1 MLDVLSYVNDHKR
14 ELKREFKKHPARL
27 AIVTDDRNFGSN
39 QSYIRSKTKFA
50 DEVGVACD
58 VIVLPEDKLFID
70 NVNDYDGIIV
80 QFPFRDYDFET
91 FRDFVTKH
99 VPVEKDIDGL
109 GRYATHKP
117 CTPLGIVF
125 YLDHLRCSEVLPI
138 NGNIVINVIGCGGLV
153 GKPLIEM
160 LNERSNWTVCVTR
173 SKTDP
178 RVAEMFHACSKVVV
192 CATPNHNIIR
202 DTYEDTVYIDAG
214 CNLVEG
220 KLLGNVSRGCYSDKA
235 RITPVPNGVGRLTV
249 LALFSNLLDAKI
261 KSIAKV
267 EESVSR

>member
-1 MLDVLSYVNDHKR
+1 MLDVLSYVNDYKR
-14 ELKREFKKHPARL
+14 EMKREFKKHPARL
-27 AIVTDDRNFGSN
+27 AIVTDDRNFGAN

-109 GRYATHKP
+109 GHYATHKP
-117 CTPLGIVF
+117 CTPLGIMF

-138 NGNIVINVIGCGGLV
+138 NGNIVINV
-153 GKPLIEM
+153 
-160 LNERSNWTVCVTR
+160 
-173 SKTDP
+173 
-178 RVAEMFHACSKVVV
+178 VA
-192 CATPNHNIIR
+192 
-202 DTYEDTVYIDAG
+202 
-214 CNLVEG
+214 
-220 KLLGNVSRGCYSDKA
+220 
-235 RITPVPNGVGRLTV
+235 
-249 LALFSNLLDAKI
+249 
-261 KSIAKV
+261 
-267 EESVSR
+267 